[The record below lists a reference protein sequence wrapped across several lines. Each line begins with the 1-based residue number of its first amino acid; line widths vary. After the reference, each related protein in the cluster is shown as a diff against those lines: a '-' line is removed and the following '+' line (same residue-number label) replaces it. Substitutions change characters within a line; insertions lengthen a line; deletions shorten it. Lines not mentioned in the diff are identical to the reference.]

1 MAYLQ
6 VETLTKSFGEKYL
19 FEDITFFINEN
30 EKVSLIAKNGAGKTT
45 LLNILTQ
52 KIPQD
57 EGKVSFNKG
66 ISVTYLPQEPDFDP
80 RKTLIEQVFDSS
92 DFVVRA
98 VKDYEKAMI
107 SGNEDLIEK
116 AVSEMDR
123 LEAWNYEQKIKQIL
137 EKLKITNLNKPVGEL
152 SGGQKKRLALAN
164 ALINT
169 PNFLILDEPTNHLDF
184 EMIEWLEEYLA
195 KTKLTL
201 LFVTHDRYFLD
212 KISTKILEIDENK
225 IFTYKGNYSYYLQKR
240 QERIELQNT
249 EIAKAQNLLKKEA
262 EWMNRMPQAR
272 ATKAKYRIDNF
283 HKIKEEA
290 NKRVNNS
297 EVDINVKTSRLG
309 KKVIDIYNISKSF
322 DNKLLIDDFSYKFV
336 RLEKIGVVGNNGTGK
351 STLLNIITE
360 NIKPDNGYFEVGETV
375 KIAYYKQSGI
385 NLKDDMRII
394 DVVKEIAE
402 VVQSG
407 GGNTMSA
414 AQFLEYFLFPRT
426 THYKYVSTLSGG
438 EKRRLYL
445 LTILMQNPNFLI
457 LDEPTNDLDIMT
469 LNVLEEYLQ
478 NFPGNVLVVSH
489 DRYFMDKVADTL
501 FVFNDT
507 GKISHFPGNYSQ
519 YLIHKKNNKVIIKKP
534 KTEKTKRPKQEKTN
548 KLSYKEKREFDELEI
563 ELEKLNL
570 EKSELEER
578 LNSGKIPIEELP
590 EKSKYFSELIE
601 IIDEKEFRW
610 LELSE
615 KI

>member
-212 KISTKILEIDENK
+212 KISTKIL
-225 IFTYKGNYSYYLQKR
+225 
-240 QERIELQNT
+240 
-249 EIAKAQNLLKKEA
+249 
-262 EWMNRMPQAR
+262 
-272 ATKAKYRIDNF
+272 
-283 HKIKEEA
+283 
-290 NKRVNNS
+290 
-297 EVDINVKTSRLG
+297 
-309 KKVIDIYNISKSF
+309 
-322 DNKLLIDDFSYKFV
+322 
-336 RLEKIGVVGNNGTGK
+336 
-351 STLLNIITE
+351 
-360 NIKPDNGYFEVGETV
+360 
-375 KIAYYKQSGI
+375 
-385 NLKDDMRII
+385 
-394 DVVKEIAE
+394 
-402 VVQSG
+402 
-407 GGNTMSA
+407 
-414 AQFLEYFLFPRT
+414 
-426 THYKYVSTLSGG
+426 
-438 EKRRLYL
+438 
-445 LTILMQNPNFLI
+445 
-457 LDEPTNDLDIMT
+457 
-469 LNVLEEYLQ
+469 
-478 NFPGNVLVVSH
+478 
-489 DRYFMDKVADTL
+489 
-501 FVFNDT
+501 
-507 GKISHFPGNYSQ
+507 
-519 YLIHKKNNKVIIKKP
+519 
-534 KTEKTKRPKQEKTN
+534 
-548 KLSYKEKREFDELEI
+548 
-563 ELEKLNL
+563 
-570 EKSELEER
+570 
-578 LNSGKIPIEELP
+578 
-590 EKSKYFSELIE
+590 
-601 IIDEKEFRW
+601 
-610 LELSE
+610 
-615 KI
+615 